1 MLSKEKFNMSKIS
14 EYMDNMLKIYGDKV
28 EITKSTYGENA
39 LLLAPTALREFYAEY
54 SKVDLPFGYI
64 YSIEDSLEDS
74 EVEPFK
80 SEGWFSF
87 GFDGYFSFWL
97 CSSMSDN
104 EGLSFT
110 SWDHDSETDID
121 GAIYKDIIQFLEA
134 MRSEYE
140 ENKDEWD

>member
-1 MLSKEKFNMSKIS
+1 MSKIS

-28 EITKSTYGENA
+28 EITKSTYDENT
-39 LLLAPTALREFYAEY
+39 LLLAPVALREFYAEY

-64 YSIEDSLEDS
+64 YSIENSLEDS
-74 EVEPFK
+74 EAEPFK

-97 CSSMSDN
+97 CSFMPDN

-110 SWDHDSETDID
+110 SWDHDSDTDID
-121 GAIYKDIIQFLEA
+121 GAIYKNIIEFLEA